1 MVSYKSNSCDPAVLK
16 QRVITAVAL
25 GAGVLSCIL
34 FLPGYWL
41 ALVFALVT
49 LLAAWEWAS
58 LIALPST
65 PLKVIYVL
73 VVAVMLVAAWVYSEH
88 AQTVLLIAVLW
99 WAASVILVAVYEPS
113 WLHTSWLWGLLG
125 LSGFVVL
132 VPAWLGL
139 VHLHEQRPAL
149 LIFLLV
155 LVSVADI
162 SAYFVGKRFGKTKLA
177 PNLSPGKSREGF
189 GGALLA
195 CFVLALFGMYALGLD
210 KTVWVYFVCLCLV
223 CVLLVAVGD
232 LYESLLKR
240 RAGAKDSGTILPGHG
255 GLLDRIDGLTAAAPC
270 FMFGVY
276 WLHG

>member
-1 MVSYKSNSCDPAVLK
+1 MLK

-139 VHLHEQRPAL
+139 VHLHEQHPAL